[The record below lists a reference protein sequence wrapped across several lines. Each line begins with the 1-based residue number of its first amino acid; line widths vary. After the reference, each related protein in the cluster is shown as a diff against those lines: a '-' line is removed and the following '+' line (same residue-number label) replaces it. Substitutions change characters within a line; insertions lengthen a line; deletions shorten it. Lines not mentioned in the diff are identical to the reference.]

1 MSKLVKKHPSEI
13 LAKAREGII
22 VLLYWRFVVYPGGA
36 GVNEGAGV
44 EEVSLVY
51 ASSSTPAP
59 V

>member
-36 GVNEGAGV
+36 GVNEGADVGEGDLIV
-44 EEVSLVY
+44 YPFSL
-51 ASSSTPAP
+51 
-59 V
+59 